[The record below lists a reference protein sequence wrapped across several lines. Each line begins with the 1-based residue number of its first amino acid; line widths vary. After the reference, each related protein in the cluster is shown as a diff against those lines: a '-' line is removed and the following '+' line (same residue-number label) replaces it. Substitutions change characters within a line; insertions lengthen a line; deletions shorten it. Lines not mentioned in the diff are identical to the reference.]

1 MLLRPYQEQG
11 FAELRASY
19 ARGRRAPLY
28 VLPTGGGKTVTFS
41 HITAGAARKGNRV
54 IILAHRA
61 ELLDQIS
68 GALDA
73 ESVPHGFVAA
83 GYPKSRAPV
92 LVASVQTLIRRVDSV
107 PAPDL
112 IVTDEGHHATAT
124 NTYGQIF
131 KAYPTARRLGVTATP
146 CRLSGEALG
155 DVYDDLILGPSVQEL
170 TDAGYLA
177 RARIFAPPTV
187 STDGLHIRAGEF
199 VQDEVKE
206 LMDKPS
212 VTGDAIS
219 HYRQHADNLPAVC
232 FCHSIDHSKYMA
244 QAFRDAGYMAAHLDG
259 NTSRGI
265 RRSMIGDFRTH
276 RLSVLCS
283 VDVVGEGLDIP
294 GIHCGILLRPT
305 ASESLYLQQV
315 GRCLRPAPGKDY
327 AILLDHVGSTLRHGL
342 PTDDREWSLSGTQ
355 KSHRKQRDKDDISV
369 RVCPKCFAAGKSGPP
384 ACWQCGHVF
393 EVKPRKI
400 TARDGELLE
409 LTPEMMEKRRARQSV
424 GRAKTREELME
435 IAKARNYSPRW
446 VDHILNARGQRHG

>member
-259 NTSRGI
+259 NTSRDI

-315 GRCLRPAPGKDY
+315 GRCLRPAPGKEF

-342 PTDDREWSLSGTQ
+342 PTDDREWSLSGKQ

-369 RVCPKCFAAGKSGPP
+369 RVCPKCFAAGTSGLP